1 MKEDRRRRQIIMK
14 TPTLMYVTLFVGM
27 WATAAETQAP
37 KYPPIEKYLMHQAD
51 EIALAKTAGPTNIS
65 DRATIKVLTK
75 SGYEVAQQGDNGSVC
90 MVMRGFSAPTYS
102 PVQFRNLVYDA
113 TVLAP
118 ICFTPAAVRTAM
130 PYYELRTKLALQGK
144 SPDEIAAGVEAA
156 YAKGELPKRTEVSF
170 AYMWSARQNLASG
183 VGHWHPHMMIFVP
196 DYDNSMLGGNPF
208 GSPLPQLTD
217 DAGTPFS
224 VVVIPVDDKLAVGR
238 EMK

>member
-1 MKEDRRRRQIIMK
+1 MK
-14 TPTLMYVTLFVGM
+14 TPTLMYLTLFVGI
-27 WATAAETQAP
+27 WVTAAETQAP
-37 KYPPIEKYLMHQAD
+37 KYPPTEQYLMHQAD

-90 MVMRGFSAPTYS
+90 MVMRGFSAPMYS

-156 YAKGELPKRTEVSF
+156 YAKGELPKRNEVSF

-196 DYDNSMLGGNPF
+196 YYDNSMLGGNPF
-208 GSPLPQLTD
+208 GAPLPQLTD